1 MNRFNYKNILVA
13 GGTGLLGTS
22 LTKRFSKFKNV
33 KLTSTFCN
41 SKPQKNLSKYYKKY
55 DFLKWDNCLN
65 STKNKDLVIICAVR
79 SGGIKYMKEN
89 PTESM
94 LDNIKI
100 RSNLFE
106 ACSINNVKKVIWVSS
121 STIYPIKK
129 KPIKESEMDYNK
141 KTYDDYIITGSVYRF
156 VEKLADYYIT
166 KKNLNLCVIRVTS
179 IYGPNDNFSDHY
191 SHVVPALIK
200 KIINEKKALK
210 VWGDKQVTRDF
221 VYVEDLSQAIEKIVV
236 KKKNLSPINFSSG
249 KATKILQL
257 VNLLTKITKKN
268 LKIKFVNKSLSS
280 APYRVL
286 DNSKFNKIFK
296 SFKRTPLKKGLEET
310 ITWYVKNEK
319 KK

>member
-1 MNRFNYKNILVA
+1 MNRFSYKNILVA

-22 LTKRFSKFKNV
+22 LTKRFTKFKNI
-33 KLTSTFCN
+33 KLISSFCN
-41 SKPQKNLSKYYKKY
+41 SKPQKDLGKYYKKY
-55 DFLKWDNCLN
+55 DFLKWEDCLN

-89 PTESM
+89 PTKSM

-166 KKNLNLCVIRVTS
+166 KKKLNLSVIRVTS
-179 IYGPNDNFSDHY
+179 IYGPNDNFSDHF

-200 KIINEKKALK
+200 KIINEKKVLK
-210 VWGDKQVTRDF
+210 VWGNKLVTRDF
-221 VYVEDLSQAIEKIVV
+221 VYVEDLSRAIEKIVV
-236 KKKNLSPINFSSG
+236 KKQNLSPINFSSG
-249 KATKILQL
+249 KATNIFQL
-257 VNLLTKITKKN
+257 VKLLTKITKKK
-268 LKIKFVNKSLSS
+268 LKIKFINKSLSS

-286 DNSKFNKIFK
+286 DNSKFNRIFK
-296 SFKRTPLKKGLEET
+296 GFKRTPLKKGLEET